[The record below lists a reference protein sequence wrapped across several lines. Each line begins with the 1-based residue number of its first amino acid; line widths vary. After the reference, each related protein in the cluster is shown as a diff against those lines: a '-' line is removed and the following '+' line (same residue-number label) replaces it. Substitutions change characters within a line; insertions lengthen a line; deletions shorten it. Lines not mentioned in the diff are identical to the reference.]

1 MVVVRRQHSHCTVL
15 EWFVTWMLIAERSW
29 KVFWGMLVLWGKG
42 WCSQGMGIVQNLL
55 GMRDFAQI

>member
-1 MVVVRRQHSHCTVL
+1 MDANCREVL
-15 EWFVTWMLIAERSW
+15 EGFL
-29 KVFWGMLVLWGKG
+29 GMLVLWGKG